1 MKTSYKKPGMAAVP
15 LQQRGVLLSSS
26 PDPGSVINP
35 GPPNVPA
42 GVREEYHLSDKNLWD
57 EEW

>member
-15 LQQRGVLLSSS
+15 LQLRGVLLSGS
-26 PDPGSVINP
+26 PDPDDVITP
-35 GPPNVPA
+35 GAENEDP
-42 GVREEYHLSDKNLWD
+42 VREEHHYGDKNIWD

>member
-1 MKTSYKKPGMAAVP
+1 MAAVP
-15 LQQRGVLLSSS
+15 LQQRGVLLSGS

>member
-15 LQQRGVLLSSS
+15 LQQRGVLLSGS
-26 PDPGSVINP
+26 PDPDSVINP
-35 GPPNVPA
+35 GGNDEPP
-42 GVREEYHLSDKNLWD
+42 VREEHYYGDKNLWD